1 MMALEGSHPPL
12 EILKQY
18 IYSILHDLL
27 YRSNQTEYQILGAYY
42 ILSALTL
49 VSMQAAD
56 ALPWLYESVL

>member
-1 MMALEGSHPPL
+1 MMAWEGSHPPA